1 MTTRLASLRLGFI
14 GFAAAALIFGACSSS
29 TATAAPGATT
39 AAGGGSSLPPS
50 SAAPS
55 SAALSS
61 AGPSSA
67 VLPGFSFPSDDKD
80 LENLLPGTLCG
91 QAAIKTSLDGAS
103 FAAGADPAFLGVL
116 TQLGKTPADVGF
128 ALSAGDPTKAPNCA
142 VSAGVFKI
150 NGVDSGQ
157 LQTVFLAEAAAAEQ
171 TYTQANIGGKDVY
184 LDASVPTSRNYFYVK
199 GDGVFFV
206 SAPDDATAGSV
217 LSTLP

>member
-1 MTTRLASLRLGFI
+1 MTSRSVSVRLGFI
-14 GFAAAALIFGACSSS
+14 GFAAAAAVILAACSSS
-29 TATAAPGATT
+29 TPTAAPGAST
-39 AAGGGSSLPPS
+39 AAGGGSS
-50 SAAPS
+50 AA
-55 SAALSS
+55 
-61 AGPSSA
+61 PSSA

-80 LENLLPGTLCG
+80 LENLLPGTICG

-103 FAAGADPAFLGVL
+103 FAAGADPSFLGVL

-157 LQTVFLAEAAAAEQ
+157 LQTVFLAEAAAQEQ

-184 LDASVPTSRNYFYVK
+184 LDASDPTSRNYFYVK

-206 SAPDDATAGSV
+206 SAPDDATAATV